1 MLVTACANLGARDFG
16 VSDRGGSTLSE
27 QTTGDSQ
34 LWSDMVAARA
44 VRSRRVAEAHFTF
57 EQTND
62 PDEIMLSMK
71 SYDPLHTAV
80 VLDGPGGSDELVL
93 NRTTVEQR
101 DFYVRSRESGN
112 FVAAE
117 VFTSIGSD
125 WYGFVHLIV
134 TGEAIS
140 SGERGDMEV
149 IGLLPSTIDEDTI
162 AGEMGWTRPASA
174 RPLGPGVPY
183 HRVAIA
189 HVHAQWLDLVRGM
202 DARGLSELYSDNVF
216 GALRDY
222 PADQHAPLTGRTA
235 VQDHYASL
243 FLRYRIID
251 LDVVL
256 RLVEDW
262 YLLAEL
268 RWELEDGDRNR
279 FVHRT
284 ADIMVLDDEHRI
296 RRHIG
301 YGTDFHPLD

>member
-1 MLVTACANLGARDFG
+1 
-16 VSDRGGSTLSE
+16 LSE
-27 QTTGDSQ
+27 QTTGDSR
-34 LWSDMVAARA
+34 LWSDWVAAQA
-44 VRSRRVAEAHFTF
+44 IRSRRVAEAHFIF
-57 EQTND
+57 EQTNN

-80 VLDGPGGSDELVL
+80 VLDAAGGTEELVL

-101 DFYVRSRESGN
+101 HFYVRNRESGN

-125 WYGFVHLIV
+125 WYGFVHLIA
-134 TGEAIS
+134 TGEAVS

-174 RPLGPGVPY
+174 RPPGPGMPH

-202 DARGLSELYSDNVF
+202 DARALSELYSENVL
-216 GALRDY
+216 GAVRDY
-222 PADQHAPLTGRTA
+222 PADQHVPLIGRAA

-243 FLRYRIID
+243 FLRYRILD

-301 YGTDFHPLD
+301 YGTDFEPRD